1 MVRRPALVALLV
13 LAASV
18 STASADGL
26 YFSEGLGGTRVH
38 DELSAF
44 LPDAFHARVAIGLRH
59 REWAYELFFAGHF
72 NTQIDTYGQTANET
86 NLATGGLSVKYIQP
100 IAPHLELYLRGTA
113 SFGATDQ
120 DLQGYSGRGLGAGA
134 GIQLK
139 GKGSVLGLLWWPLFF
154 LKQGPR
160 MTAALW
166 LDSGYEF
173 YRLQPGDGR
182 HGNAASVERA
192 GLRPGNAIDGQLST
206 LTMGFALGSDF

>member
-38 DELSAF
+38 DELSAAM
-44 LPDAFHARVAIGLRH
+44 PDAVNVRVAIGMRRH
-59 REWAYELFFAGHF
+59 DWAYELFFAGHL
-72 NTQIDTYGQTANET
+72 NPEPYDWGGPQAD
-86 NLATGGLSVKYIQP
+86 LVTGGLSVKYIQP
-100 IAPHLELYLRGTA
+100 LASHLELYLRGTA
-113 SFGATDQ
+113 SFGATDG
-120 DLQGYSGRGLGAGA
+120 DLQGYTGRGLGAGA

-173 YRLQPGDGR
+173 YRLQPGDGKR
-182 HGNAASVERA
+182 GNAVDA
-192 GLRPGNAIDGQLST
+192 QLST
-206 LTMGFALGSDF
+206 FTLGFALGTDF

>member
-1 MVRRPALVALLV
+1 MVRRPALIALLV
-13 LAASV
+13 LAATV

-44 LPDAFHARVAIGLRH
+44 LPDAFHARVAIGMRR

-72 NTQIDTYGQTANET
+72 SNDIYDYGAPQT
-86 NLATGGLSVKYIQP
+86 NLVTGGLSVKYIQP

-113 SFGATDQ
+113 SVGATDQ

-166 LDSGYEF
+166 LDTGYEF
-173 YRLQPGDGR
+173 YRLQPGDQKRG
-182 HGNAASVERA
+182 S
-192 GLRPGNAIDGQLST
+192 AIDAQLST
-206 LTMGFALGSDF
+206 MTFGFALGTDF